1 MPALD
6 PRSLD
11 TLRQLTTPGEPDVL
25 AQVLRL
31 FLDEAP
37 RRLDRL
43 HSALAQG
50 NAGEFQRAA
59 HSLKGA
65 AGNIGA
71 TALRDA
77 ARRADELGA
86 SGRLEAAAPLV
97 TDIER
102 RLGEVVTE
110 IERLLTADR

>member
-6 PRSLD
+6 PHVLD
-11 TLRQLTTPGEPDVL
+11 TLSRLTPPGEPDVL

-37 RRLDRL
+37 RRLERL
-43 HSALAQG
+43 RTVLAKG
-50 NAGEFQRAA
+50 DAAEFQRVA

-71 TALRDA
+71 HALFDA
-77 ARRADELGA
+77 ARRADELGKA
-86 SGRLEAAAPLV
+86 GRLDSATPLV
-97 TDIER
+97 TEIER
-102 RLGEVVTE
+102 RVAEVVTE
-110 IERLLTADR
+110 IERLLAE

>member
-6 PRSLD
+6 PHTLD
-11 TLRQLTTPGEPDVL
+11 TLRKLTTPGEPDVL
-25 AQVLRL
+25 AQVLRI

-37 RRLDRL
+37 RRLERL
-43 HSALAQG
+43 HSALAEG
-50 NAGEFQRAA
+50 DAVEFQRAA

-71 TALRDA
+71 RAVHDA
-77 ARRADELGA
+77 ARRADELGKTGHLD
-86 SGRLEAAAPLV
+86 SAAPLV

-102 RLGEVVTE
+102 RLGEVMAE
-110 IERLLTADR
+110 IKELLG